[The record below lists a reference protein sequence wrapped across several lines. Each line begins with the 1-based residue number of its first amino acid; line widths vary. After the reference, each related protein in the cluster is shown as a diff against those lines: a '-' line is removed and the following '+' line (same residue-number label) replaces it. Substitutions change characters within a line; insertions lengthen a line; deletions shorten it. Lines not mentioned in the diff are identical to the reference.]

1 MTPPIERDDDLFWLR
16 DDDRRDPAV
25 LSYLREEN
33 AHTESHLLHLKPLVG
48 QLYDEIV
55 GSILQDDDDLE
66 FSWGEWTYFVRTTK
80 GKAYPVVLRNRV
92 EGGNSESN
100 IKGTPVN
107 GGSRKGSST
116 VVLDVNEI
124 AKNLKYCSIGTFK
137 PSPCHSILAY
147 SVDSNGYETYDVKFK
162 DLETGKAM
170 SDVLMGT
177 SGAVSWGR
185 CSVSMGKQS
194 HRTVFYS
201 TQDDA
206 HRVDKVWMHVL
217 GTDQASDVLMHHE
230 QDELFDAGFGRS
242 ADGKFMVIES
252 QSGETNEVRVLRISV
267 DAGEGDDATEV
278 LANLELL
285 NQRRLGH
292 RCYPE
297 HRGDQ
302 WFILSN
308 KDAKIN
314 FDLYRVRDDAIGDDE
329 TWEPVQGIANTRSDD
344 GSAEDASS
352 PVGFPYS
359 ERRTLESICAF
370 ENFLVLE
377 GRENGF
383 SQIWVLEL
391 SKQGAVTKH
400 HRTKWAAENGVVY
413 TATAS
418 ASLSCVGANQ
428 VRLEWAFSNPGTVRF
443 MPCVECSYA
452 SLTTTME

>member
-1 MTPPIERDDDLFWLR
+1 MDDTPVVSAGFRSSTARSSAQDALDGLTETHDDEDGIATIDAEAQPASANRQNSLWIR
-16 DDDRRDPAV
+16 EPDSRRRGSDPQPKSTANHGNSDRRDPAV

-170 SDVLMGT
+170 SDVLVGT

-206 HRVDKVWMHVL
+206 HRVDKVWM
-217 GTDQASDVLMHHE
+217 QA
-230 QDELFDAGFGRS
+230 
-242 ADGKFMVIES
+242 
-252 QSGETNEVRVLRISV
+252 
-267 DAGEGDDATEV
+267 
-278 LANLELL
+278 
-285 NQRRLGH
+285 
-292 RCYPE
+292 
-297 HRGDQ
+297 
-302 WFILSN
+302 
-308 KDAKIN
+308 
-314 FDLYRVRDDAIGDDE
+314 
-329 TWEPVQGIANTRSDD
+329 
-344 GSAEDASS
+344 
-352 PVGFPYS
+352 
-359 ERRTLESICAF
+359 
-370 ENFLVLE
+370 
-377 GRENGF
+377 
-383 SQIWVLEL
+383 
-391 SKQGAVTKH
+391 
-400 HRTKWAAENGVVY
+400 
-413 TATAS
+413 
-418 ASLSCVGANQ
+418 
-428 VRLEWAFSNPGTVRF
+428 
-443 MPCVECSYA
+443 
-452 SLTTTME
+452 LTS